1 MIGGDV
7 RRADRAIIYR
17 SELDFV
23 SRCILDRPDIETGG
37 ELFGFWTAGGIPV
50 VLFAIG
56 PGPNANHQATFFN
69 QDIGY
74 LEKVGHYLFDKYGL
88 LHIGEWHSHHKLGL
102 AQPSGH
108 DADTMASSI
117 ANNHLG
123 RFLMALGNC
132 TDEAS
137 VLNAFEFVEGFGTDW
152 RHVPWEI
159 KEVESPFRKAIEDDA
174 NLFMRLLEPRTR
186 IARHGNLYTVSIAVN
201 RSRTSMENEI
211 DVERRKQFFD
221 EMCKLAKER
230 KEEVF
235 DRQRFEAEVALLQR
249 KLPPTVWHFDFNK
262 ERPFLAM
269 AVKTKTGNLY
279 TIQIELERFPQSVP
293 KVFVTRM
300 LRDHNGEPMDKALHS
315 LHTLASEHGWTRICH
330 YGSESWTPGVS
341 LYKIYIKCALWLNIY
356 EAHLK
361 TGKPM
366 EYYLKRQA

>member
-1 MIGGDV
+1 MTHGES

-17 SELDFV
+17 SEIDFV
-23 SRCILDRPDIETGG
+23 SRGILDCPNIETGG

-56 PGPNANHQATFFN
+56 PGPNANHQTTFFN

-74 LEKVGHYLFDKYGL
+74 LEHVGHRLFSKYGL
-88 LHIGEWHSHHKLGL
+88 LHIGEWHSHHQLGL

-108 DADTMASSI
+108 DASTMATSI

-132 TDEAS
+132 TQELS

-159 KEVESPFRKAIEDDA
+159 KEVASPFRAAVEADGVLATMLCNPRIKTPRHGKLFTVPVTDGGALGERALPAGAIE
-174 NLFMRLLEPRTR
+174 
-186 IARHGNLYTVSIAVN
+186 
-201 RSRTSMENEI
+201 
-211 DVERRKQFFD
+211 FFD
-221 EMCKLAKER
+221 EIER
-230 KEEVF
+230 QNNERNEEVF
-235 DRQRFEAEVALLQR
+235 DRQRYEAEVALLKR
-249 KLPPTVWHFDFNK
+249 KLSLGVWHFDLNR

-269 AVKTKTGNLY
+269 AVKTKSGNLY
-279 TIQIELERFPQSVP
+279 TIQIELDRFPQSVP

-300 LRDHNGEPMDKALHS
+300 LRDHDGNPMNEARHS

-356 EAHLK
+356 EVHLK

>member
-1 MIGGDV
+1 MMMHGES

-17 SELDFV
+17 SEIDFV
-23 SRCILDRPDIETGG
+23 SRCILDCPNIETGG

-56 PGPNANHQATFFN
+56 PGPNANHQTTFFN

-74 LEKVGHYLFDKYGL
+74 LEQIGHLLFAKYGL
-88 LHIGEWHSHHKLGL
+88 LHIGEWHSHHQLGL

-108 DADTMASSI
+108 DAATMATSI
-117 ANNHLG
+117 ENNHLG

-132 TDEAS
+132 TTESS
-137 VLNAFEFVEGFGTDW
+137 VLNAFEFVEGYGIDW

-159 KEVESPFRKAIEDDA
+159 KEVTSPFRVAIEADCELSGMLC
-174 NLFMRLLEPRTR
+174 NPRTPV
-186 IARHGNLYTVSIAVN
+186 ARHGKLLAVDCGAV
-201 RSRTSMENEI
+201 RSSRPADNGDISNYFDNIETQKQ
-211 DVERRKQFFD
+211 ERNG
-221 EMCKLAKER
+221 
-230 KEEVF
+230 EVF
-235 DRQRFEAEVALLQR
+235 DRQRYEAEVALLKR
-249 KLPPTVWHFDFNK
+249 KLSPSVWHFDLNR

-269 AVKTKTGNLY
+269 AVKTKSGNLY
-279 TIQIELERFPQSVP
+279 TIQIELDRFPQAVP

-300 LRDHNGEPMDKALHS
+300 LRDHDGNPMNEARHS
-315 LHTLASEHGWTRICH
+315 QHTLSSEHGWTRICH
-330 YGSESWTPGVS
+330 YGSESWAPGVS

-356 EAHLK
+356 EVHLK

>member
-1 MIGGDV
+1 MTQGKS

-17 SELDFV
+17 SEIDFV
-23 SRCILDRPDIETGG
+23 SRCILDCPNIETGG
-37 ELFGFWTAGGIPV
+37 ELFGFWTDGGIPV

-56 PGPNANHQATFFN
+56 PGPNANHQTTFFN
-69 QDIGY
+69 QDIAY
-74 LEKVGHYLFDKYGL
+74 LERVGRRLFSKYGL
-88 LHIGEWHSHHKLGL
+88 LHVGEWHSHHQLGL

-108 DADTMASSI
+108 DAATMATSI

-132 TDEAS
+132 SSESS

-159 KEVESPFRKAIEDDA
+159 KEVASPFRAAVEADEELAAILC
-174 NLFMRLLEPRTR
+174 NPRTPV
-186 IARHGNLYTVSIAVN
+186 ARHGKLFAIDSGAM
-201 RSRTSMENEI
+201 RSSRPTYNECMSNYFDKI
-211 DVERRKQFFD
+211 ERQKQ
-221 EMCKLAKER
+221 ER
-230 KEEVF
+230 NDEVF
-235 DRQRFEAEVALLQR
+235 DRQRYEAEVALLKR
-249 KLPPTVWHFDFNK
+249 KLSPGVWHFDLSR

-269 AVKTKTGNLY
+269 AVKTKSGNLY
-279 TIQIELERFPQSVP
+279 TIQIELDRFPQSVP

-300 LRDHNGEPMDKALHS
+300 LRDHDGNPMNEARHS

-356 EAHLK
+356 EVHLK